1 MGRMEG
7 RVKRK
12 KIERM
17 RRKGRIKC
25 LNEEGLEEKERWKE
39 GWEGRL
45 ERRKVGR
52 LISMGKR
59 GRRGKEGR
67 KGGKGEGWKVDKH
80 GKEGWKAGRL
90 EGRVER
96 RAEFNPCIED
106 YY

>member
-1 MGRMEG
+1 ME
-7 RVKRK
+7 RK

-17 RRKGRIKC
+17 RSKGRMKC
-25 LNEEGLEEKERWKE
+25 LNEKGLEERKRLKERCE
-39 GWEGRL
+39 ERL

-59 GRRGKEGR
+59 GKRVEGR
-67 KGGKGEGWKVDKH
+67 KNGKEEGWKVDKH

-90 EGRVER
+90 EVRVER